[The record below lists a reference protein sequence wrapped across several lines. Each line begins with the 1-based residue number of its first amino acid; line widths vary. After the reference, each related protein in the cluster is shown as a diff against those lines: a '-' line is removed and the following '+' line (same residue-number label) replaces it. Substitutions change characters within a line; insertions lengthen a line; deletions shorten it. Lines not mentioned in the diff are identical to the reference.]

1 LPPFIQQQ
9 RKMKSQAHE
18 EIVII
23 ITMFVISNLR
33 TNQSN
38 VYRKTT
44 KTSYDT
50 LAYHSHHAL
59 TLIKLL
65 VTLHKGPMHITYMVD
80 QYLKSFHRTDYS
92 TRRWANPHT
101 I

>member
-1 LPPFIQQQ
+1 MPPFIQQQ

-23 ITMFVISNLR
+23 IATFVISNLR
-33 TNQSN
+33 TDQSN
-38 VYRKTT
+38 VYKKTT

-59 TLIKLL
+59 ILTKLL

-80 QYLKSFHRTDYS
+80 QYPKSFHRTDYS
-92 TRRWANPHT
+92 TRRWANPRT

>member
-1 LPPFIQQQ
+1 MPPFIQQQ
-9 RKMKSQAHE
+9 RKMKSQARE

-23 ITMFVISNLR
+23 ITTFVISNLR
-33 TNQSN
+33 TDQSN

-59 TLIKLL
+59 TLTKLL

-92 TRRWANPHT
+92 TRRWANPRT